1 MNVDAMIEEAREL
14 MATGKGRRAA
24 DVLITAAIECRD
36 PEQAG
41 RIHQLGLEG
50 RETAGFFSRR
60 SWDEVIRVAEKHGA
74 TAVS

>member
-1 MNVDAMIEEAREL
+1 MSVDAMIEEAREL
-14 MATGKGRRAA
+14 MAKGKGRRAA

-36 PEQAG
+36 PEQAE
-41 RIHQLGLEG
+41 RIHRLGLEG